1 MLQYPNSSANNQF
14 RVINNYLFFT
24 IPHSAEGG
32 ANDLPHG
39 LRMTVWRMK
48 SIARS
53 AEGGGAN
60 DTYRTV
66 SVSDGPITLMSFR
79 RIGLL
84 LVECTPTGVFFC
96 NEKNALSNRS
106 FSYDVALQAL

>member
-1 MLQYPNSSANNQF
+1 
-14 RVINNYLFFT
+14 
-24 IPHSAEGG
+24 
-32 ANDLPHG
+32 
-39 LRMTVWRMK
+39 MTVWRMK

-79 RIGLL
+79 RKAL
-84 LVECTPTGVFFC
+84 LVRLQEFFC
-96 NEKNALSNRS
+96 RKKNALSIRS
-106 FSYDVALQAL
+106 FSYDVAMQAL